1 VGDVT
6 ESVCRDQRLTGMHR
20 STLTTQKGNAMDTNN
35 PDTPD
40 EDITMDMLRS
50 LDDGSVK
57 SLGLFFVLR
66 RQLDNIRGLPERQD
80 ADRNVP
86 RHSHSTG

>member
-1 VGDVT
+1 MNT
-6 ESVCRDQRLTGMHR
+6 S
-20 STLTTQKGNAMDTNN
+20 N

-66 RQLDNIRGLPERQD
+66 RQLDNIRGLPERAD

-86 RHSHSTG
+86 RRSHSTR

>member
-1 VGDVT
+1 MNT
-6 ESVCRDQRLTGMHR
+6 S
-20 STLTTQKGNAMDTNN
+20 S
-35 PDTPD
+35 PDASD
-40 EDITMDMLRS
+40 EDITMNMLRS

-86 RHSHSTG
+86 RRSHSNQVSGEDRRC